1 MSMRVKELINFL
13 KKMPQTKEVY
23 YSDNN
28 QFLDIDNVT
37 NQSDRQAPQGGL
49 VILGFDMELRGDFI
63 KRPKGHW
70 STFFIDVHS
79 IIYNLDWREYK
90 WNRTICT

>member
-1 MSMRVKELINFL
+1 MSIKVKELIEHL

-37 NQSDRQAPQGGL
+37 NQSDRLAPQGGL

-63 KRPKGHW
+63 KRPK
-70 STFFIDVHS
+70 
-79 IIYNLDWREYK
+79 E
-90 WNRTICT
+90 

>member
-1 MSMRVKELINFL
+1 MSMRVKELIQLL

-37 NQSDRQAPQGGL
+37 NQSDRKAPQGGL
-49 VILGFDMELRGDFI
+49 VILGFDTELRGNFI
-63 KRPKGHW
+63 KRPK
-70 STFFIDVHS
+70 
-79 IIYNLDWREYK
+79 E
-90 WNRTICT
+90 

>member
-1 MSMRVKELINFL
+1 MVIVLSNRDCLVYSWLYSRRYINMSMRVKELIKHL

-37 NQSDRQAPQGGL
+37 NQSDRLAPQGGI

-63 KRPKGHW
+63 KRPK
-70 STFFIDVHS
+70 
-79 IIYNLDWREYK
+79 K
-90 WNRTICT
+90 

>member
-1 MSMRVKELINFL
+1 MVIVLSNRDCLVYHWLYYRSYINMSMKVKELIEHL

-37 NQSDRQAPQGGL
+37 NQSDRLAPQGGL

-63 KRPKGHW
+63 KRPK
-70 STFFIDVHS
+70 
-79 IIYNLDWREYK
+79 E
-90 WNRTICT
+90 

>member
-1 MSMRVKELINFL
+1 MVIVLPNRDCLVYLWLYHRSDSYMSMRVKELIEHL

-37 NQSDRQAPQGGL
+37 NQSDRLAPQGGL
-49 VILGFDMELRGDFI
+49 VILGFDMELRGNFI
-63 KRPKGHW
+63 KRPK
-70 STFFIDVHS
+70 
-79 IIYNLDWREYK
+79 E
-90 WNRTICT
+90 

>member
-1 MSMRVKELINFL
+1 MSMRVKELIKLL

-37 NQSDRQAPQGGL
+37 NQSDRLAPQGGL

-63 KRPKGHW
+63 KRPK
-70 STFFIDVHS
+70 
-79 IIYNLDWREYK
+79 E
-90 WNRTICT
+90 

>member
-1 MSMRVKELINFL
+1 
-13 KKMPQTKEVY
+13 MPQTKEVY

-37 NQSDRQAPQGGL
+37 NQSDRLAPQGGL

-63 KRPKGHW
+63 QRPK
-70 STFFIDVHS
+70 
-79 IIYNLDWREYK
+79 E
-90 WNRTICT
+90 